1 MKLLKPLTPTR
12 ARLRCVLL
20 LYGAVLLLLLGY
32 YAAVRLLNVGLPCL
46 VYKIFGIYCPS
57 CGVSRMCVAL
67 LRGDLVGGFWYNPFA
82 FFALPI
88 LFAVLC
94 RQTVLY
100 VMRGE
105 HRLSR
110 IERVTLWTLLCASIL
125 FGILRNVEACS
136 FLAPRG

>member
-1 MKLLKPLTPTR
+1 M
-12 ARLRCVLL
+12 LL
-20 LYGAVLLLLLGY
+20 LYGTALLLLLGY
-32 YAAVRLLNVGLPCL
+32 YAAVRLFDVGIPCL
-46 VYKIFGIYCPS
+46 VNAVLGVYCPA
-57 CGVSRMCVAL
+57 CGVSRMCMAIL
-67 LRGDLVGGFWYNPFA
+67 QGDIVGGFRYNPFA

-110 IERVTLWTLLCASIL
+110 IERVTLWTLLCASVL
-125 FGILRNVEACS
+125 FGILRNIEVFS
-136 FLAPRG
+136 FLAP

>member
-1 MKLLKPLTPTR
+1 MKPLKPLTPTR
-12 ARLRCVLL
+12 ARLRRVLL

-32 YAAVRLLNVGLPCL
+32 YAAVRLFHIGIPCL

-67 LRGDLVGGFWYNPFA
+67 LRGDLVGGFRNNPFA
-82 FFALPI
+82 FFALPS
-88 LFAVLC
+88 LAVVLL

-100 VMRGE
+100 VLRGGQS
-105 HRLSR
+105 LSV
-110 IERVTLWTLLCASIL
+110 IERVLLWGLFFASIV
-125 FGILRNVEACS
+125 FGILRNIEAFS

>member
-1 MKLLKPLTPTR
+1 MKALTPAR
-12 ARLRCVLL
+12 ARLRRVLF
-20 LYGAVLLLLLGY
+20 LYGAALLLLLCY
-32 YAAVRLLNVGLPCL
+32 YAAVRLFDVGIPCPI
-46 VYKIFGIYCPS
+46 YAGIGVYCPA
-57 CGVSRMCVAL
+57 CGVSRMCVAIL
-67 LRGDLVGGFWYNPFA
+67 QGDIVGGFRYNPFA

-100 VMRGE
+100 VLRGE

-110 IERVTLWTLLCASIL
+110 IERVTLWALLCASIL